1 MRLREAGVKEE
12 TIADIQAAKS
22 SRYTTAHRSPHR
34 WK

>member
-12 TIADIQAAKS
+12 TIADILWHN
-22 SRYTTAHRSPHR
+22 RPGMTAHRSPHR